1 MAPSKLTLTCVVA
14 LCALACPAGARSSA
28 RTLRRYGA
36 GLTLSGAPADQH
48 PGPRS
53 APLPG
58 DSAAAPLPPD
68 GAAPA
73 APGGSGSSEPA
84 AAEEGEVTWDVD
96 ADEAAAMSANSHRP
110 PMPLQ
115 LAKLITLQ
123 WCAFVAGARAAAA
136 APALAAA
143 RSAPPRPCL
152 PFPLAAVS
160 KWAR

>member
-1 MAPSKLTLTCVVA
+1 MAPSKLALTCVGA
-14 LCALACPAGARSSA
+14 RCALACPAGARSSA

-36 GLTLSGAPADQH
+36 GLTLSANPDPH

-58 DSAAAPLPPD
+58 DSVAAPLPPD

-73 APGGSGSSEPA
+73 APGGAGSSEPA

-123 WCAFVAGARAAAA
+123 WCAFVAGARA
-136 APALAAA
+136 PPPL
-143 RSAPPRPCL
+143 PPR
-152 PFPLAAVS
+152 
-160 KWAR
+160 

>member
-28 RTLRRYGA
+28 RALRRYGA
-36 GLTLSGAPADQH
+36 GLTLSGD

-73 APGGSGSSEPA
+73 APGGAGSSEPA

-123 WCAFVAGARAAAA
+123 WCAFVAGARAAVA
-136 APALAAA
+136 APTLAAA
-143 RSAPPRPCL
+143 CSAPPRPCL
-152 PFPLAAVS
+152 PFPPAAVS

>member
-36 GLTLSGAPADQH
+36 GLTLSG
-48 PGPRS
+48 GPRS

-73 APGGSGSSEPA
+73 APGGAGSSEPA
-84 AAEEGEVTWDVD
+84 AVEEGEVTWDVD

-123 WCAFVAGARAAAA
+123 WCAYVAGAC
-136 APALAAA
+136 
-143 RSAPPRPCL
+143 APPL
-152 PFPLAAVS
+152 S
-160 KWAR
+160 AR